1 MTELE
6 KIIFQN
12 SQFKPSL
19 WLQYFD
25 EIFDIWTQGSQK
37 LKELFNCINSLHPTI
52 KFTMDYSAT
61 EINFLGVTVTKVDN
75 KLETDLYCK
84 PTDTHQYFH
93 AQSCRSNV
101 YKGSIAYGQ
110 VVKFKKVCST
120 EEKLNN
126 HLEQLKQWLVKR
138 GYKEDHVDSEIERI
152 KLVER
157 TVLFQIRDKK
167 VDDNI
172 TLVLTY
178 HPALNQLK
186 ISMKSVNSP

>member
-1 MTELE
+1 
-6 KIIFQN
+6 
-12 SQFKPSL
+12 
-19 WLQYFD
+19 
-25 EIFDIWTQGSQK
+25 
-37 LKELFNCINSLHPTI
+37 
-52 KFTMDYSAT
+52 MDYSAT

-75 KLETDLYCK
+75 KLETDLCCK

-110 VVKFKKVCST
+110 VVKFKRVCST

-138 GYKEDHVDSEIERI
+138 GYREDHVDSEIERI

-157 TVLFQIRDKK
+157 TVSFQIRDKK

-178 HPALNQLK
+178 HSALNQLYEIMRRAHK
-186 ISMKSVNSP
+186 HVLKSLRFHSNLPSN